1 MVKVRDEIVH
11 HNLKS
16 RGFMDSLILFQI
28 TKLDKKKKRFV
39 DLINIPEVMI
49 KKTNLVDFE
58 LYAAVHIA
66 YTLWLLEKFADIGYR
81 TLKPVK
87 FDNSKK
93 SEFGYIGLAVFKDSI
108 ERILAAGVSKK
119 DHHNNSNKNNNT
131 ENYET
136 TRNIE

>member
-1 MVKVRDEIVH
+1 
-11 HNLKS
+11 
-16 RGFMDSLILFQI
+16 
-28 TKLDKKKKRFV
+28 
-39 DLINIPEVMI
+39 MI

-108 ERILAAGVSKK
+108 ERILAAALEKAPPQQQQQK
-119 DHHNNSNKNNNT
+119 Q
-131 ENYET
+131 
-136 TRNIE
+136 